1 MRAAISRLADIANS
15 KNPANLCFFSLSQAL
30 VDYVV
35 IKLIQPKVESAADNR
50 LRFLVE
56 IIWSAALMAENE
68 IFSHHGGLLSTD
80 PAPLGGP

>member
-1 MRAAISRLADIANS
+1 M
-15 KNPANLCFFSLSQAL
+15 
-30 VDYVV
+30 DYVV

-56 IIWSAALMAENE
+56 ITWSAVRMAENE

-80 PAPLGGP
+80 PAPLGRLPAVLQMLNIANTGVTKAGLE